1 MLQNNT
7 ISLPYDVTKN
17 SRPTRHERHLN
28 QLLNIAAA
36 IEEPVGKARLAAS
49 IVMYNSVIAYGI
61 SQYKTHPLQ
70 SRFSS
75 NSEAISL
82 HAEICAIKNALRT
95 IDLSDLSKCTLYIA
109 RSKYSDQDRT
119 SIIPGLAKPCSGCM
133 RAIAT
138 FGIKKVIYTLDNS
151 GWTTI

>member
-1 MLQNNT
+1 MLQRSS
-7 ISLPYDVTKN
+7 ISLLSVDKKPSQL
-17 SRPTRHERHLN
+17 SRHDRHLN

-49 IVMYNSVIAYGI
+49 IVQYNSVIAYGI

-95 IDLSDLSKCTLYIA
+95 INLSDLSKCTLYIA
-109 RSKYSDQDRT
+109 RSKYFDQDRT
-119 SIIPGLAKPCSGCM
+119 SVIPGLAKPCSGCM

-151 GWTTI
+151 GWATI